1 MPETDED
8 KAPRNVATTSETA
21 PAEARAQAD
30 AYESLFGNIDLELD
44 GGETLS
50 IPPHPD
56 YGRLDDDRMEAYEE
70 YLFEIDTAYDREDD
84 IFIPEQIIR
93 DDNSNEIGRL
103 PSSTQRGALKRP
115 YRKDG
120 VLVKPPHS
128 IKVVQIALGDVD
140 YKRLKE
146 GGKSSKD
153 VWAVWGSQAA
163 KIAERRAEDSKSAR
177 SAVDLAAVSTANR

>member
-1 MPETDED
+1 MTQPDED

-21 PAEARAQAD
+21 AADARAQAD
-30 AYESLFGNIDLELD
+30 AYESLFGNTDLELD
-44 GGETLS
+44 GGETIS

-56 YGRLDDDRMEAYEE
+56 YGMLDDDRMEAYEE
-70 YLFEIDTAYDREDD
+70 YSFEIDTEFDREDD

-93 DDNSNEIGRL
+93 DDNGHEIGRL

-128 IKVVQIALGDVD
+128 IRVVQIALGEVD
-140 YKRLKE
+140 WKRLKE

-153 VWAVWGSQAA
+153 VWAIWGKQAA

-177 SAVDLAAVSTANR
+177 SSVDMAAVPTTNS